1 MIIYK
6 LLVIDKMNSHNE
18 QKITELVKK
27 TPILGLDRHLDQIGR
42 LSSITI
48 DNGKCN
54 LDIVL
59 GFYDKELTQYKD
71 FFCNLIRKNSEIGN
85 ININITSEVKSH
97 SVQSAMKPIA
107 EVKNIIAV
115 ASGKGGVGKS
125 TIASN
130 LAISLHQ
137 DGAKVG
143 ILDADIYGP
152 SLPLIFGIENERPT
166 SNDNKR
172 INPLISYGVEVMS
185 IGFLIDA
192 SKPTVWRGPM
202 VTSALNQLLKQ
213 TIWGNLD
220 YLIIDMP
227 PGTGDIQLSLS
238 QQVPV
243 SGSIIVTTPQ
253 NIALIDAKKG
263 LEMFRKVSVPIL
275 GVVENMSTHICSNCQ
290 QEETIF
296 GDGGG
301 EKLSNEYDIDLL
313 CSLPLNSDVR
323 QQTDNGEP
331 SVISQPNSVYSK
343 RFREGAK
350 KMAINLASMKKEY
363 SQHFPKI
370 VVEDN

>member
-1 MIIYK
+1 MTS
-6 LLVIDKMNSHNE
+6 NNE
-18 QKITELVKK
+18 QKITELIKK
-27 TPILGLDRHLDQIGR
+27 TPILDLNRHLDEIGR

-48 DNGKCN
+48 DKEGCN

-59 GFYDKELTQYKD
+59 GFYEKELAHYKD
-71 FFCNLIRKNSEIGN
+71 FFSDLVRKNLEIGN

-97 SVQSAMKPIA
+97 NVQSALKPIA
-107 EVKNIIAV
+107 DVKNIIAV

-130 LAISLHQ
+130 LAISLQQ

-152 SLPLIFGIENERPT
+152 SLPLIFGVENERPT
-166 SNDNKR
+166 SNDGKR

-192 SKPTVWRGPM
+192 NKPTVWRGPM

-213 TIWGNLD
+213 TVWGNLD

-253 NIALIDAKKG
+253 NIALLDAKKG

-301 EKLSNEYDIDLL
+301 KRLSSEYDIDLL

-331 SVISQPNSVYSK
+331 SVISQPDSEYSV

-363 SQHFPKI
+363 SQHFPNI
-370 VVEDN
+370 VVEEN